1 MMPPISLIQIVR
13 EIEYRETKRKLFLL
27 SEGTLTE
34 PSFLESILS
43 GSPYFSSNRNVE
55 FYKTERSGRE
65 HGINTLNGMIDI
77 AYRNIINKKD
87 IGFRKKKDKV
97 VIFFD
102 LDIYHDSINE
112 VKQLINEHKKYII
125 FVFVNPAIE
134 LFLLLCKENSYEQ
147 LVQPHIK
154 EILEN
159 NKTSETGNRYIYQ
172 LVIDSIGIDP
182 KDPDADFS
190 VFSNGLQNAINQ
202 EKIYLSKK
210 LVDPNANL
218 ISNFG
223 TVIEKIKNGE
233 FDNID
238 YSILN

>member
-1 MMPPISLIQIVR
+1 M
-13 EIEYRETKRKLFLL
+13 
-27 SEGTLTE
+27 
-34 PSFLESILS
+34 
-43 GSPYFSSNRNVE
+43 
-55 FYKTERSGRE
+55 
-65 HGINTLNGMIDI
+65 
-77 AYRNIINKKD
+77 
-87 IGFRKKKDKV
+87 
-97 VIFFD
+97 
-102 LDIYHDSINE
+102 
-112 VKQLINEHKKYII
+112 
-125 FVFVNPAIE
+125 
-134 LFLLLCKENSYEQ
+134 
-147 LVQPHIK
+147 
-154 EILEN
+154 
-159 NKTSETGNRYIYQ
+159 
-172 LVIDSIGIDP
+172 VIDSIGIDP